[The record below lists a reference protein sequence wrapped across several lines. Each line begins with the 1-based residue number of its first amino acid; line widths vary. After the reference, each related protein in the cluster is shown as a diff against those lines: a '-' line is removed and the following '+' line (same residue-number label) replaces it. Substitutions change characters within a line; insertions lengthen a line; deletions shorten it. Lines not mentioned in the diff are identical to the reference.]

1 MLERDSPTPLY
12 EQVEALIKKNI
23 LNKTWPKGKK
33 IPTEPE
39 LMKEF
44 GVSRGTLKRA
54 ISNLQK
60 KGYLVQRQGLGT
72 FVQADIEIP
81 LERGLYSFAEYF
93 QAHHMAYSNKILLE
107 EIPHKTSKEIADK
120 LGISVND
127 KYFRL
132 RRLREVEG
140 ENIMLIENNINLAN
154 APHIEKADFSKE
166 SLFSIIEK
174 YSKETVEYSETK
186 YSAIAANSEVS
197 SFFNI
202 KVGSPILYQE
212 QLVHLSNNS
221 IIEFARV
228 WIKSNHFSLKTILH
242 RK

>member
-33 IPTEPE
+33 IPTETE
-39 LMKEF
+39 LMKKF

-60 KGYLVQRQGLGT
+60 NGYLVQRQGLGT

-81 LERGLYSFAEYF
+81 LEIGLYSFAYNF
-93 QAHHMAYSNKILLE
+93 QAHHIDYSNKILSAK
-107 EIPHKTSKEIADK
+107 IPKKTSKDIADK
-120 LGISVND
+120 LGITITD
-127 KYFRL
+127 KYLCL

-140 ENIMLIENNINLAN
+140 ENIMLIENNINIAN
-154 APHIEKADFSKE
+154 APHIETADFSKE
-166 SLFSIIEK
+166 SLFSIIER

-186 YSAIAANSEVS
+186 YSAVGANSEVS
-197 SFFNI
+197 SYFNI
-202 KVGSPILYQE
+202 KKGAPILYQE

-228 WIKSNHFSLKTILH
+228 WIKSNHFTLKTILH